1 MKTFQLQRGVAGH
14 AAASENQLHAL
25 LRELGGLDQLR
36 RRRAARERLPERLE
50 QRDRRN
56 ADDHDEN
63 HHLHQ
68 RESASAHYRWPCRHG
83 GVTFPVSG
91 VTVTDWFAP
100 PLLKVTVACAVRVPL
115 KVAGVVTL

>member
-1 MKTFQLQRGVAGH
+1 MIRRPPRSTLFPYTTLFRS
-14 AAASENQLHAL
+14 SENQLHAL

-91 VTVTDWFAP
+91 AMGIW
-100 PLLKVTVACAVRVPL
+100 
-115 KVAGVVTL
+115 